1 MDRGHH
7 QCFAALAI
15 AVVALLGCGSEDS
28 PKRDRQA
35 SEKTQ
40 RRAHPGPKKTE
51 SDTRKYSCSDV
62 RLSEIVLATKV
73 KTTGVPCGEAVR
85 VLRNGS
91 GPFSCFLT
99 GTSARCSDG
108 VREITYE
115 QG

>member
-1 MDRGHH
+1 MYRGHH
-7 QCFAALAI
+7 QHFAALAI

-28 PKRDRQA
+28 PKLDRQA

-40 RRAHPGPKKTE
+40 RRANPGPKKT
-51 SDTRKYSCSDV
+51 DTSKYSCSDV

-99 GTSARCSDG
+99 GTSARCTDG